1 MNANKKTIKVK
12 LNENISA
19 DKYEVARKNR
29 DYLASKGILCLNIM
43 GSPGAGKTALLEKT
57 AEIMKKKIS
66 VIEGDLQ
73 TDRDAERMRK
83 AGVDAY
89 QITTG
94 SACHLDAFM
103 VEKAFEQMDLADGQ
117 ILFIENVGN
126 LVCPASHDLGS
137 HLSVV
142 VLSIP
147 EGDDKVGKYPV
158 MFQKADILILTKT
171 DLIEY
176 IPYSKKRVYDD
187 FVKVNPNAK
196 ILETTTNETSS
207 ILPWIEFVES
217 KKAEL
222 VCV

>member
-1 MNANKKTIKVK
+1 MNNKDTTIKVNVNK
-12 LNENISA
+12 NILY
-19 DKYEVARKNR
+19 DKYEAAQKNR
-29 DYLASKGILCLNIM
+29 DYLASKNILCLNIM
-43 GSPGAGKTALLEKT
+43 GSPGAGKTALLEMT
-57 AEIMKKKIS
+57 AATMKNKIS

-73 TDRDAERMRK
+73 TDRDAQRMRE
-83 AGVDAY
+83 AGVNAY

-103 VEKAFEQMDLADGQ
+103 VEKAFGKMDLLDEQ

-142 VLSIP
+142 VLSVP

-158 MFQKADILILTKT
+158 MFQKADLLILTKT

-176 IPYSKKRVYDD
+176 VPYNKVRVYDD
-187 FVKVNPNAK
+187 FKKVNPGGR
-196 ILETTTNETSS
+196 IIETSITDSSS
-207 ILPWIEFVES
+207 ILPWIEFVE
-217 KKAEL
+217 KHKAEL
-222 VCV
+222 SCV